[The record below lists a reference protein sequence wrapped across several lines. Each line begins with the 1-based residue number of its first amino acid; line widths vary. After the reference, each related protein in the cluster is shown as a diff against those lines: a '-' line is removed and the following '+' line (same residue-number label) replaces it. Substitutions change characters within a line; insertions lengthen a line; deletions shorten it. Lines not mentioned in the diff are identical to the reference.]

1 MPEKKIAINETN
13 KKQKKPFIKAN
24 ILVLYQAVNAVGVHE
39 SEIKGNLSYQG
50 KFHGEGLEY

>member
-1 MPEKKIAINETN
+1 M
-13 KKQKKPFIKAN
+13 KQIKSRKKPFIKAN